1 MMRVKT
7 FSKTLF
13 AAAAFTLTAFAQ
25 PLAAQTVDL
34 GPSSGGCCSGAWR
47 GYIFEAPTA
56 MRITSLSLTNG
67 SANSELRVLRFNSFP
82 PAFSATT
89 GDLTQLFYTTGASAS
104 TDITIAAG
112 ELIGLAGYD
121 FDAGQTWYSAFE
133 TGHEVSIFG
142 NDVVLTRIGQ
152 QFLGDPTAVFSEN
165 GTLAAINFSYATAAA
180 VPEPATLALLG
191 LGLVGM
197 AAAARRR
204 RA

>member
-1 MMRVKT
+1 MSVKSL
-7 FSKTLF
+7 SKKLF
-13 AAAAFTLTAFAQ
+13 AVAAFTLAAFAQ

-34 GPSSGGCCSGAWR
+34 GPSSGGCCNGAWR
-47 GYIFEAPTA
+47 GYLFEAPTA

-67 SANSELRVLRFNSFP
+67 SANSELRVLRFNTFP

-89 GDLTQLFYTTGASAS
+89 GDLTQLFYATGASAS
-104 TDITIAAG
+104 TDINIAAG

-121 FDAGQTWYSAFE
+121 FDSGRTWYSAFD

-142 NDVVLTRIGQ
+142 NNVALTRIGQ

-165 GTLAAINFSYATAAA
+165 GSLAAINFSYATAAA
-180 VPEPATLALLG
+180 VPEPATFALLG
-191 LGLVGM
+191 LGLVGL
-197 AAAARRR
+197 AGSARRR